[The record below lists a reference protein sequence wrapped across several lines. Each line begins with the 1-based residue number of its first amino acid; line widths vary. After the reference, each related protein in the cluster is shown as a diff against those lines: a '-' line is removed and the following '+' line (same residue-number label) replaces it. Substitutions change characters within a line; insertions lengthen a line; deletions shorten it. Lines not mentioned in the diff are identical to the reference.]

1 MQARVP
7 WIICTGIV
15 PLDQDLLLLSGS
27 EQRQVCDVSLRVRR
41 GSCKQCLPMSN
52 HSLDSLWIKQ
62 VGVVGNGTKD
72 AVVAIIHHNHQIE
85 FRTAVTNFFRR
96 KVPSKRKLGELRL
109 LRERYLK

>member
-41 GSCKQCLPMSN
+41 GSRKQCLPMSN
-52 HSLDSLWIKQ
+52 HSLDSLWVKQ
-62 VGVVGNGTKD
+62 VGGVGNGTQD
-72 AVVAIIHHNHQIE
+72 AVVGIIHHDTQNQ
-85 FRTAVTNFFRR
+85 FQTAVTNFIRCN
-96 KVPSKRKLGELRL
+96 VPSKRNL
-109 LRERYLK
+109 